1 MFFLKKTTHFRSFFL
16 KLYYINMHHLHAL
29 PKHFRLG
36 LIHGGFVPHHR
47 KHHRR
52 TSDMRYGEGTPHQ
65 KLLESE
71 FASMD
76 IEGKGIKKRHLKPLT
91 FRR

>member
-1 MFFLKKTTHFRSFFL
+1 
-16 KLYYINMHHLHAL
+16 MHHLHAL

-47 KHHRR
+47 RHHTRH
-52 TSDMRYGEGTPHQ
+52 TLGTGYGGGASHQ
-65 KLLESE
+65 KLLESDFE
-71 FASMD
+71 SMN
-76 IEGKGIKKRHLKPLT
+76 IEGSGIKKKKHLKPLT